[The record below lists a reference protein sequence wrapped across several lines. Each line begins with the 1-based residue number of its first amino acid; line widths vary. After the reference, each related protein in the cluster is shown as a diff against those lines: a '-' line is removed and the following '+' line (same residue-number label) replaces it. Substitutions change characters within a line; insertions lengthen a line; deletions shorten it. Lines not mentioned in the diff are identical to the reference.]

1 LVTGQA
7 PQRLGNAHPSI
18 VPYQAFPTA
27 DGDMILAIGND
38 RQFAAFCQTAG
49 QPQWASDARF
59 ATNAA
64 RVAHR
69 TELVPLLRQTT
80 VMRTTA
86 QWITALE
93 AANVPCGPI
102 NTLAEV
108 FADAQVQARGLQVA
122 LPHPEAGSVPG
133 VASPLRLS
141 KTPVRYTQAAPA
153 LGAHTEEVLQS
164 LLTSSGTAVNKSAS
178 KP

>member
-1 LVTGQA
+1 
-7 PQRLGNAHPSI
+7 
-18 VPYQAFPTA
+18 
-27 DGDMILAIGND
+27 
-38 RQFAAFCQTAG
+38 
-49 QPQWASDARF
+49 
-59 ATNAA
+59 
-64 RVAHR
+64 
-69 TELVPLLRQTT
+69 
-80 VMRTTA
+80 
-86 QWITALE
+86 
-93 AANVPCGPI
+93 
-102 NTLAEV
+102 V